1 MKKVWNAK
9 YRNGTGSARVYGTD
23 VDDAK
28 KSAYALYTYTGAM
41 STKNFGIDEIVESVE
56 LAEDQVMMGN
66 AVQQQVEYTADD
78 PEWDSLGFDKII
90 AGGMEF
96 DVKSRK
102 VKPLDANSVPG

>member
-23 VDDAK
+23 ADDAK

-56 LAEDQVMMGN
+56 LAEDQVMRGN
-66 AVQQQVEYTADD
+66 AVHQQVEYTADD
-78 PEWDSLGFDKII
+78 QPRLRQDHRRRDGIRRQVAQGEAARGELCARLKT
-90 AGGMEF
+90 
-96 DVKSRK
+96 
-102 VKPLDANSVPG
+102 